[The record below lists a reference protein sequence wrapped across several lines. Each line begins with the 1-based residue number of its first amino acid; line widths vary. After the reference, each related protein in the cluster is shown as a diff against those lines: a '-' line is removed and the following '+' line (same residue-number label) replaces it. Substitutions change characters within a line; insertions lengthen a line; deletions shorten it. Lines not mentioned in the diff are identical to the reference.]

1 MDILVVTNSCSQKK
15 YDEICEKRIKPSIDP
30 QQKFFRLMI
39 EGLFKSNKGNVTALS
54 ALPVSASTVK
64 KKKFHYEEDITD
76 VGVAY
81 CYLPFKNGKITRY
94 LSLLFSTRKY
104 VKTWCKEN
112 NSKNAFIIVD
122 PLVPVIA
129 IPTRKVAQKLGFR
142 VCAVVTDLPTLS
154 TNMKERKESLIKK
167 KLLSIYQ
174 KLADKDLRS
183 YDAYVPLTK
192 SINDVV
198 NPKEKPYVIIEGFA
212 DYNDD
217 QLSTVHDNYIMYAG
231 GVYEKY
237 GVKTLVE
244 AFLKLKRND
253 IELHIFGEGSY
264 TGELELISRNNPKVK
279 YMGCVTPDKVVE
291 YEKRALLLVN
301 PRPTNETFSKFSF
314 PSKTMEYLLSGT
326 AVASTKLPGI
336 PEEYFDY
343 MYALDG
349 LNSEKMASCLE
360 NILSQPNEAL
370 YDFGKKG
377 HDFVLKEKNNIV
389 MSEKICFF
397 MSDNNDKKNKYNQ

>member
-54 ALPVSASTVK
+54 ALPVSASTINQ
-64 KKKFHYEEDITD
+64 KKFSYEEDITD
-76 VGVAY
+76 AGVVY
-81 CYLPFKNGKITRY
+81 HYLPFKNGKITRY
-94 LSLLFSTRKY
+94 LSLWFSARKY

-129 IPTRKVAQKLGFR
+129 IPTRKVAQKFGFK

-167 KLLSIYQ
+167 MLLSIYQ
-174 KLADKDLRS
+174 KLADTDLKS
-183 YDAYVPLTK
+183 YDTYVPLTK

-198 NPKEKPYVIIEGFA
+198 NQKEKPYVIIEGFA
-212 DYNDD
+212 DSNDD

-253 IELHIFGEGSY
+253 IELYIFGEGSY
-264 TGELELISRNNPKVK
+264 VGELERISKVNPKVK
-279 YMGCVTPDKVVE
+279 YMGCITPNEVVE

-326 AVASTKLPGI
+326 AVVSTKLPGI
-336 PEEYFDY
+336 PEEYFEY
-343 MYALDG
+343 MFSFESDDSDSIFDK
-349 LNSEKMASCLE
+349 LNELLNFSNVELIDK
-360 NILSQPNEAL
+360 
-370 YDFGKKG
+370 GKLA
-377 HDFVLKEKNNIV
+377 HNFVLQNKNNVI
-389 MSEKICFF
+389 MTSKIINL
-397 MSDNNDKKNKYNQ
+397 MTYKESDDKSI